1 MTVVCIQYLKP
12 SDRLKYICMF
22 ILTFGLEID
31 NPRLTQTEYL
41 ENIMASEE
49 RPVPFPEDV

>member
-1 MTVVCIQYLKP
+1 ML
-12 SDRLKYICMF
+12 